1 MTKQLVAAVF
11 AGCLA
16 CAAWSNTASAD
27 PPIYIEVDVAPPSI
41 ESYPHTVYEGR
52 PVYYYEGHWYE
63 RRGPRW
69 AYYREEPRP
78 LVVYRS
84 SPEYRRY
91 HAPPPP
97 PRRHYEARPARDRR
111 YDDRRSD
118 DRRYE
123 DRRRDDRRRDNRRED
138 RRVDRRDDHHHRH
151 D

>member
-1 MTKQLVAAVF
+1 MTKQLIAAAF

-69 AYYREEPRP
+69 AYYRDEPRP

-84 SPEYRRY
+84 SPEYRRRY
-91 HAPPPP
+91 APPP
-97 PRRHYEARPARDRR
+97 PRRHYEAPPVRDRR
-111 YDDRRSD
+111 YDDRRYD
-118 DRRYE
+118 E
-123 DRRRDDRRRDNRRED
+123 RRRDDRRRDDRRHED
-138 RRVDRRDDHHHRH
+138 RPHHHRH

>member
-1 MTKQLVAAVF
+1 MTKQLIAAAF

-41 ESYPHTVYEGR
+41 ESYPQTVYEGR
-52 PVYYYEGHWYE
+52 PVYYYEGRWYE

-69 AYYREEPRP
+69 VYYREEPRP

-84 SPEYRRY
+84 SPEYRHR
-91 HAPPPP
+91 HAPPPS
-97 PRRHYEARPARDRR
+97 RRHYEARPARDRR
-111 YDDRRSD
+111 YDDRRYD
-118 DRRYE
+118 DRRYD
-123 DRRRDDRRRDNRRED
+123 DRRRDDRRHED
-138 RRVDRRDDHHHRH
+138 RPHHHRH

>member
-1 MTKQLVAAVF
+1 MTKQLVAAAF

-16 CAAWSNTASAD
+16 CAAWSTPASAD
-27 PPIYIEVDVAPPSI
+27 PPIYVEVDVVPPSI

-69 AYYREEPRP
+69 VYYREEPRP

-84 SPEYRRY
+84 SPDYRR
-91 HAPPPP
+91 HAPPP
-97 PRRHYEARPARDRR
+97 RSGRYYKARPARDRR
-111 YDDRRSD
+111 YDDRRYD
-118 DRRYE
+118 DRRD
-123 DRRRDDRRRDNRRED
+123 DRRRDDRRRDDRRDERRRED
-138 RRVDRRDDHHHRH
+138 RRHHHRH

>member
-1 MTKQLVAAVF
+1 MTKQLIAAAF

-41 ESYPHTVYEGR
+41 EAYPHTVYEGR

-69 AYYREEPRP
+69 VYYRDEPRP

-84 SPEYRRY
+84 SSEYRR
-91 HAPPPP
+91 HAPPPRS
-97 PRRHYEARPARDRR
+97 RRYYEARPARDHRYNDRR
-111 YDDRRSD
+111 HDDRRRD
-118 DRRYE
+118 ERRE
-123 DRRRDDRRRDNRRED
+123 DRRRDER
-138 RRVDRRDDHHHRH
+138 RRDDHDRHDYHRH

>member
-1 MTKQLVAAVF
+1 MTKQLIAAAF

-27 PPIYIEVDVAPPSI
+27 PPIYIEVDVAPSSI
-41 ESYPHTVYEGR
+41 EAYPHTVYEGR

-69 AYYREEPRP
+69 VYYREEPRP

-84 SPEYRRY
+84 SPEYR
-91 HAPPPP
+91 HHPAPPP
-97 PRRHYEARPARDRR
+97 PRRHYEARPARRYDDRR
-111 YDDRRSD
+111 YDDRRHD
-118 DRRYE
+118 
-123 DRRRDDRRRDNRRED
+123 DRRRDDRRDDD
-138 RRVDRRDDHHHRH
+138 RRRDDRRSERHDDRHHRH